1 LFRLFL
7 VAVLAV
13 SGVVSFRLPT
23 EWTRQASRIEAP
35 DEAERSLASIVGDD
49 APASGIATGDL
60 AVPVEVSVRVFREG
74 TEQRLEWAWEQSR
87 LSGHVET
94 PERARAPPRVDGRSE
109 RT

>member
-23 EWTRQASRIEAP
+23 EWTQQASRIEAP
-35 DEAERSLASIVGDD
+35 DDAERSLASVVGDD
-49 APASGIATGDL
+49 APASGITGDL
-60 AVPVEVSVRVFREG
+60 AAPVENSVRVLREG
-74 TEQRLEWAWEQSR
+74 AEHRLEWTWEQGS

-94 PERARAPPRVDGRSE
+94 PERARAPPRVDGRNE